1 MRIPWELI
9 ILEFF
14 LTSYPIIQSITK
26 STVSASK
33 MKNYVSFLTSSSTL
47 PWSCISFFI
56 SHLKLASL
64 LLVSLIYISFPSS
77 CIVSLFKI
85 IFPPILLR
93 CNWHITVYSFMVYN
107 IVIWCVYILWNCY
120 HNKFVNICHLTVN
133 IYFSYKNF

>member
-14 LTSYPIIQSITK
+14 LTSYLIIQSITK
-26 STVSASK
+26 SIVSASK
-33 MKNYVSFLTSSSTL
+33 MKIYISFLTSSSTL

-85 IFPPILLR
+85 IFPPILR
-93 CNWHITVYSFMVYN
+93 CNWHTTVYSFMVYSR
-107 IVIWCVYILWNCY
+107 VILCVCIYCEPVTAMSLLTSVTSHSYI
-120 HNKFVNICHLTVN
+120 
-133 IYFSYKNF
+133 YKNF